1 MWLLCLTREF
11 RTSTPRVTQVPS
23 RAAWVCSEV
32 CSNTRELAHFTAG
45 APAAR
50 MRRHLSHDS
59 HATHVERPHLKEERG
74 LIFLERHLEKN
85 AGSTF
90 REVIAHAERR
100 GKCMYWGFQQRS
112 VAWQA
117 AIAALRNLTA
127 LDIPPRLCIEAHS
140 GIDYGLPWLE
150 RFAQLRGLRK
160 VFAER
165 GVDIPV
171 HFHVRL
177 RSPLSHYVS
186 YYLWTVVERQA
197 RNPKR
202 FGSSFADWARSVPN
216 LQSELLLS
224 SKAAF
229 TASFAPKD
237 HTEIK
242 EWRERWAMPAKAAA
256 RRRLVWQVLNE
267 YDLLGTTDQF
277 YESTLVVA
285 RALNW
290 SAHDMAAPE
299 SLQKQAPIPAESCA
313 AGERSEARAHAAGS
327 PLPWLPRP
335 VHVRCMYRARANLH
349 A

>member
-1 MWLLCLTREF
+1 MD
-11 RTSTPRVTQVPS
+11 Q
-23 RAAWVCSEV
+23 
-32 CSNTRELAHFTAG
+32 NHFTPAG
-45 APAAR
+45 ASAAR

-59 HATHVERPHLKEERG
+59 HATHVERPHLEEERG

-112 VAWQA
+112 PAWQA

-127 LDIPPRLCIEAHS
+127 QDIPPRLCIEAHS

-229 TASFAPKD
+229 TASFAPRD
-237 HTEIK
+237 HKELK
-242 EWRERWAMPAKAAA
+242 EWRERWATPAAAAA

-327 PLPWLPRP
+327 PLPCLPRP
-335 VHVRCMYRARANLH
+335 VHVRCM
-349 A
+349 

>member
-1 MWLLCLTREF
+1 MEQNQLTL
-11 RTSTPRVTQVPS
+11 P
-23 RAAWVCSEV
+23 
-32 CSNTRELAHFTAG
+32 AG
-45 APAAR
+45 ASAAR
-50 MRRHLSHDS
+50 TRRHLPHDS
-59 HATHVERPHLKEERG
+59 HATHVERPRLREERG
-74 LIFLERHLEKN
+74 LIFLERHIEKN

-112 VAWQA
+112 PPWQA

-127 LDIPPRLCIEAHS
+127 LDVPPRLCIEAHS
-140 GIDYGLPWLE
+140 GIDYGLSWLE

-229 TASFAPKD
+229 TASFAPRD
-237 HTEIK
+237 HKELT
-242 EWRERWAMPAKAAA
+242 EWRERWATPAAAAA

-299 SLQKQAPIPAESCA
+299 SLQKQTPIPAESCA
-313 AGERSEARAHAAGS
+313 GARRPTSAPPHASA
-327 PLPWLPRP
+327 RP
-335 VHVRCMYRARANLH
+335 LH
-349 A
+349 ALCTPSARPLHALCTPPHTRPPPLRRR